1 MRAAATENKGGG
13 RHFQSEARHFS
24 VRAPFRTKGGAAVYI
39 AFIIGAFAV
48 RGATNWRIFY
58 KKS

>member
-24 VRAPFRTKGGAAVYI
+24 VRAPFRTKGGAAPCI
-39 AFIIGAFAV
+39 
-48 RGATNWRIFY
+48 
-58 KKS
+58 SPSS